1 MSANAIEVR
10 DEIVRVWDGRLSLHV
25 QIAGA
30 GPPLVFFHPLSGL
43 AWESL
48 LDRLAERHT
57 VYAPEL
63 PGTSPDDPQAIQE
76 VQTFWEL
83 LLAYEEALRRLGL
96 DRPAAVGQS
105 FGGMIAADLAAC
117 FPHLFGSLVLLSPL
131 GLWRDDAPIP
141 LVEMITGPAEQIP
154 AYLYAHPDSADAQA
168 ALAPPA
174 DPEQIPTAIAQN
186 AWNIGCATK
195 FAWPIADHG
204 LRRRLHRINVPTLVV
219 WGRDDALIPVAYAH
233 DFGAGI
239 PGSRVELIDDCG
251 HVLQADQ
258 PERTWTAINEFL
270 HRPRDSGRGLS

>member
-1 MSANAIEVR
+1 MSANATEVR
-10 DEIVRVWDGRLSLHV
+10 DEIVQVWDARLSLHV
-25 QIAGA
+25 KIAGA
-30 GPPLVFFHPLSGL
+30 GPPLVFFHPLPGL
-43 AWESL
+43 AWDPL
-48 LDRLAERHT
+48 LDRLAERHA
-57 VYAPEL
+57 VHAPEL
-63 PGTSPDDPQAIQE
+63 PGTSPDDPQAIRD

-141 LVEMITGPAEQIP
+141 LVEMITGPVEQLP
-154 AYLYAHPDSADAQA
+154 AYLYAHPDSAAAQA
-168 ALAPPA
+168 ALTPPD

-219 WGRDDALIPVAYAH
+219 WGRDDVLVPVAYAH
-233 DFGAGI
+233 DFGTGI
-239 PGSRVELIDDCG
+239 PGSRVEVIDDCG

-258 PERTWTAINEFL
+258 PEQTWTAINEFL
-270 HRPRDSGRGLS
+270 TT